1 MGSFFETFPDI
12 FKHSCYINHGRERE
26 RERERTERDGKEQ
39 GTDYRRKY
47 LGKRLVKG
55 SLAEGNETY
64 KSWQLLKSS
73 TITIF
78 SIACLIV
85 SIPKELF

>member
-1 MGSFFETFPDI
+1 MGSFFEAFPDI
-12 FKHSCYINHGRERE
+12 FKHCCYINHGRERQ
-26 RERERTERDGKEQ
+26 RTERDGKEQ
-39 GTDYRRKY
+39 GTDHRKKY

-64 KSWQLLKSS
+64 KSWHLLKSS